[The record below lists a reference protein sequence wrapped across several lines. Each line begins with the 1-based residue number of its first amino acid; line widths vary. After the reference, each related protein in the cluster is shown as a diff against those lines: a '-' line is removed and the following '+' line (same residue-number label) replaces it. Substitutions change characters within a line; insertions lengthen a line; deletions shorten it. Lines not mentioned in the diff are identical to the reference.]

1 MSRKPRTSGL
11 KGPVPCET
19 DYKIELNAKWSKTIR
34 RRNLQ
39 ASDKNTQNG
48 HVDSNQEP
56 K

>member
-1 MSRKPRTSGL
+1 MQSG
-11 KGPVPCET
+11 
-19 DYKIELNAKWSKTIR
+19 SKTIR

-39 ASDKNTQNG
+39 ASDNNTQNG